1 MFFSVFL
8 IYTLFFM
15 LGAQNRAHC
24 KGRQIVKG
32 EKEILRLQA
41 EYPEGVICTVFF
53 LKHADLKENPE
64 SFESLHLGCGNF
76 GKPLW
81 RQGAQRKNPGQ
92 RPGFLFVLD
101 AEWLTVMLIAQN
113 TSMPSL

>member
-8 IYTLFFM
+8 IYASFFM
-15 LGAQNRAHC
+15 LGAQNRAHR

-53 LKHADLKENPE
+53 WN
-64 SFESLHLGCGNF
+64 
-76 GKPLW
+76 
-81 RQGAQRKNPGQ
+81 
-92 RPGFLFVLD
+92 
-101 AEWLTVMLIAQN
+101 MLI
-113 TSMPSL
+113 